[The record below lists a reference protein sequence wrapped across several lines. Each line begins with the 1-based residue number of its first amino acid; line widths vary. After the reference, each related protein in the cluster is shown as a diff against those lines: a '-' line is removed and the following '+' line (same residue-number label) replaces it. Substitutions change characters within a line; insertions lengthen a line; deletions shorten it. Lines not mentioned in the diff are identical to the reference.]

1 MAKAYGG
8 KPPERLDKKKSKRK
22 QKKKSKIDL
31 LAELDQ
37 NSEEGDDEEEAGE
50 KTPPL
55 TDRLFPSLMHGEDER
70 VRKMAKVAYR

>member
-31 LAELDQ
+31 LAEL
-37 NSEEGDDEEEAGE
+37 E
-50 KTPPL
+50 
-55 TDRLFPSLMHGEDER
+55 
-70 VRKMAKVAYR
+70 